1 MPCSIL
7 IQFWS
12 IDRSNMNIFEKE
24 LNMIIIRIAMCLHNL
39 LKGGKSKK
47 GDRRKTARYCAHKLY
62 EKGVL
67 VEIEK
72 VPTSSFKAV
81 TIEFS
86 STDQVGV
93 FEVSGKLSGFNID
106 KFNVVFECLLQV
118 PEFSINLGS
127 IYFVI

>member
-1 MPCSIL
+1 M
-7 IQFWS
+7 
-12 IDRSNMNIFEKE
+12 K
-24 LNMIIIRIAMCLHNL
+24 
-39 LKGGKSKK
+39 KSKK
-47 GDRRKTARYCAHKLY
+47 GDRRKTARYSAHKLY

-106 KFNVVFECLLQV
+106 KFNVVFENLLQLQYERV
-118 PEFSINLGS
+118 STLKFEASGVVFNVKLLISFLNKKFYGVYHEPT
-127 IYFVI
+127 

>member
-1 MPCSIL
+1 M
-7 IQFWS
+7 
-12 IDRSNMNIFEKE
+12 
-24 LNMIIIRIAMCLHNL
+24 
-39 LKGGKSKK
+39 
-47 GDRRKTARYCAHKLY
+47 
-62 EKGVL
+62 
-67 VEIEK
+67 EIEK

-106 KFNVVFECLLQV
+106 KINVVFENLLQV

>member
-24 LNMIIIRIAMCLHNL
+24 LNMIIIRIAMSNL
-39 LKGGKSKK
+39 SKGGKSKK
-47 GDRRKTARYCAHKLY
+47 GDRRKTARYSAHKLY

-93 FEVSGKLSGFNID
+93 FEVSGKQSGFNID